1 MPVVWVVVSHTC
13 RARGADNGS
22 ATTTAISPQVVREA
36 MKQRASHWGAM
47 RQEDA
52 HEFFTALLNALAD
65 EVQQAQV
72 GGGRG
77 CNVLGECAVMRRV
90 WANVLP
96 AVCICVVLLRSRRE
110 HTLGQW
116 STEGVFKAEL

>member
-1 MPVVWVVVSHTC
+1 MRRARGADNGTTTTMAISPQMVRKRTACRPASILALPTPTMCVVCLSAVSHTC

-65 EVQQAQV
+65 EAQQAQV
-72 GGGRG
+72 GGG
-77 CNVLGECAVMRRV
+77 A
-90 WANVLP
+90 
-96 AVCICVVLLRSRRE
+96 
-110 HTLGQW
+110 
-116 STEGVFKAEL
+116 